1 MMKEIDDLLSE
12 ECKRAS
18 DELTSK
24 LNQGDAGS
32 EELEILC
39 LKYPNCEA
47 TLRGIF
53 EAWEKLNNLKVPQV
67 DSDRRGRFYQMLGDF
82 ERENDQKAIP
92 ISKSRSFEFSSLLKL
107 AAALIIGIFIGVLSS
122 NYSES
127 DNSSSDS
134 SEGSA
139 ILTSL
144 VSSSATE
151 RLTAL
156 QSIKNIDSPEDH
168 VFEALYQAI
177 INDPNINVRLSS
189 IEAILHFADQPAAR
203 SKLIK
208 ALVYQNSPIVQ
219 MTLAEV
225 IIRLQEEG
233 AIEELRTLLKTNQFD
248 PEVKMHLQ
256 ETLDTL

>member
-12 ECKRAS
+12 ECKQAS

-24 LNQGDAGS
+24 LNEGGTGS

-39 LKYPNCEA
+39 LKYPNCES

-53 EAWEKLNNLKVPQV
+53 ETWGKLDNLKVPQAN
-67 DSDRRGRFYQMLGDF
+67 SGRRDRFYKMLGDF
-82 ERENDQKAIP
+82 ERENDQKTIP
-92 ISKSRSFEFSSLLKL
+92 ISKLRTHDFSSILKL
-107 AAALIIGIFIGVLSS
+107 VAVLIIGIFIGVLST
-122 NYSES
+122 NYNGSI
-127 DNSSSDS
+127 NSDS
-134 SEGSA
+134 DPSKDSA

-144 VSSSATE
+144 VSSSTTE
-151 RLTAL
+151 RLAAL
-156 QSIKNIDSPEDH
+156 QSIKSIDSPEDQ

-203 SKLIK
+203 SKLIQ
-208 ALVYQNSPIVQ
+208 ALVYQDSPIVQ

-233 AIEELRTLLKTNQFD
+233 AIEELRTLLKNNQLD